1 MPAPHPLIKSLLVHT
16 GFADVAKLCLFKID
30 HHLVTALVDRCRPKT
45 HTFHLPVGECTIT
58 LEDVALQLGI
68 RVDGRPIT
76 GATYYDLEEMRYS
89 WGSAC
94 LVTLYRE
101 MCRATDPDAKTM
113 GGYASLLQ
121 SWAWYCMPCITTRVN
136 WTPSYPLVTG

>member
-45 HTFHLPVGECTIT
+45 HTFHLPVGECTIM

-76 GATYYDLEEMRYS
+76 GATYYDLEEMYEQYLGVVPPKREAIV
-89 WGSAC
+89 GSTIKWLSVSSELTQQQLEAH
-94 LVTLYRE
+94 
-101 MCRATDPDAKTM
+101 CRA
-113 GGYASLLQ
+113 Y
-121 SWAWYCMPCITTRVN
+121 I
-136 WTPSYPLVTG
+136 